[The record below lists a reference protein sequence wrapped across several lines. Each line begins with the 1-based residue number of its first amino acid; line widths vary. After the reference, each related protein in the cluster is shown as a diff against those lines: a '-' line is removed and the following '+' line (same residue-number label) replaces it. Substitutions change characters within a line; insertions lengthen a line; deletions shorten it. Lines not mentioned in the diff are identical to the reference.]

1 MTQTQRMIAT
11 ERLRREAERRRQA
24 EAEVRAYMRGRA
36 SASTSSTSSASSV
49 PPNVVQR
56 FLEEARAAY
65 GREVARELE
74 RSEIHG
80 PTVRAAA
87 IVLERFMEEQLYSA
101 RPPEDQMR
109 LILSHE
115 LDIDA
120 VRLSVRVP
128 EKRYSSVVP
137 RRVLRDAAF

>member
-36 SASTSSTSSASSV
+36 SASTSSASSASSV

-87 IVLERFMEEQLYSA
+87 IVLERFMEEQYSA
-101 RPPEDQMR
+101 RSPEDQMR

-128 EKRYSSVVP
+128 EKKYSSVVP